1 MFVCHIPII
10 PGILQNFLLL
20 YIFII
25 FDIKDFVVCV
35 AINNIKIM
43 KNLPFDANMKSNV

>member
-35 AINNIKIM
+35 AINNIKM
-43 KNLPFDANMKSNV
+43 KALKCKPSAQFD